1 MRPKLRAHFG
11 QSPKVMPPT
20 PKSDLQVAL
29 SEDRLILVLIML
41 IVSMVPV
48 WPELLA
54 HLGQG
59 PTDDD
64 AYPQI

>member
-1 MRPKLRAHFG
+1 MLPIL
-11 QSPKVMPPT
+11 
-20 PKSDLQVAL
+20 KSALQVVL
-29 SEDRLILVLIML
+29 SVDRYLLL
-41 IVSMVPV
+41 IVFMVPV

-64 AYPQI
+64 AYPQVHPTVCLV